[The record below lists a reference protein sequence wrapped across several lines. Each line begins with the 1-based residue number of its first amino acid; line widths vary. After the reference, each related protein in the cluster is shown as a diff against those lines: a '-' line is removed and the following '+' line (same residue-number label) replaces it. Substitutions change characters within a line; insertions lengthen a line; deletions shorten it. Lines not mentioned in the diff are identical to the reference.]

1 MGWRRKLLVVL
12 LTIVM
17 GVLAVSAMGL
27 ILLHLRP
34 LTPDR
39 IEIPNLQ

>member
-1 MGWRRKLLVVL
+1 MAWRRRLVVAV

-27 ILLHLRP
+27 ILLHMRP
-34 LTPDR
+34 ISPDK
-39 IEIPNLQ
+39 IETQNLQ